1 MGRRGGAAVAA
12 AATGAL
18 VGLGYLAC
26 GAGAARGGPPASLPS
41 LGELAAARGM
51 WLGGEMTE
59 AVRVGQAG
67 DAARYASL
75 FGPGPA
81 PRQYSLATVGNSLKW
96 VRLEKEERQANFTAA
111 DAAVDFLERAG
122 AAIRGHNLVWPAHN
136 PPWLVPAAPEMSPTE
151 LSETLS
157 SHVTQVV
164 GRYAGRLLSW
174 DVVNEPLR
182 QEAPECRPY
191 DWGCGLLGLIH
202 WSGAQPVDWTQVEGD
217 LGRGSYIEVA
227 LRAARAADPGA
238 LLMLNE
244 FDVHGGNDKTTRFLA
259 LCRALLEA
267 GAPLDGVGVQMHLSN
282 AHAAYNASDFASVL
296 ESFADLGLAVHV
308 TELDIL
314 PDCTS
319 KCYGNA
325 TSPEDKLKVQA
336 DVYSSVLRECLRSP
350 ACEALVF
357 WNPVDSHTDKG
368 NLTAPGMSVLDN
380 EYRPKPA
387 FWAIAKELQRS
398 LGGGAKAA
406 EGGR

>member
-1 MGRRGGAAVAA
+1 MGRRGGAAVAVA
-12 AATGAL
+12 GAL
-18 VGLGYLAC
+18 AGLSCMAC
-26 GAGAARGGPPASLPS
+26 GAGAARGGPAAGLPS

-51 WLGGEMTE
+51 WLGGEMTQ
-59 AVRVGQAG
+59 AVRAGQAG

-75 FGPGPA
+75 FGSGPA
-81 PRQYSLATVGNSLKW
+81 PRQYPLATVGNSLKW
-96 VRLEKEERQANFTAA
+96 GRLEKSGRPANFSAA

-122 AAIRGHNLVWPAHN
+122 TAVRGHNLVWPAHN
-136 PPWLVPAAPEMSPTE
+136 PPWLVRAAPEMPAAE
-151 LSETLS
+151 LSEALVL
-157 SHVTQVV
+157 HVAEVA

-182 QEAPECRPY
+182 QEAPECGPH
-191 DWGCGLLGLIH
+191 DWGCGLLGLMH

-227 LRAARAADPGA
+227 LRAARAADPEA

-244 FDVHGGNDKTTRFLA
+244 FDVHGGNDKSTRFLA

-267 GAPLDGVGVQMHLSN
+267 GAPLDGIGVQMHLSN
-282 AHAAYNASDFASVL
+282 AHAAYNASAFASVL
-296 ESFADLGLAVHV
+296 ESFAELGLVVHV

-319 KCYGNA
+319 TCYGNA
-325 TSPEDKLKVQA
+325 TSPEDKLRVQA
-336 DVYSSVLRECLRSP
+336 DVYSSVLRECLHAP

-357 WNPVDSHTDKG
+357 WNPVDAHTDEG

-387 FWAIAKELQRS
+387 FWAIAAELLRPSGERS
-398 LGGGAKAA
+398 EVAGA
-406 EGGR
+406 GR